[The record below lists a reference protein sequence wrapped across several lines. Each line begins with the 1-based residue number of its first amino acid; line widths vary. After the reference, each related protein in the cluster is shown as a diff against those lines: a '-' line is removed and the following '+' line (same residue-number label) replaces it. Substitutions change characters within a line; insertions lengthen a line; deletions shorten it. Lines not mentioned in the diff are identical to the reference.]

1 MTNTFDKETNMFL
14 VDFENNT
21 IINYG
26 KSEEMVTQMDQSHGN
41 LFVVDYDNLT
51 EHMKIQYAFSDML
64 EEAYKEEEDK

>member
-1 MTNTFDKETNMFL
+1 MTNTFNEKTTMFL

-26 KSEEMVTQMDQSHGN
+26 ESEEMVTQMDQSHGN
-41 LFVVDYDNLT
+41 LFVVGYENLT

-64 EEAYKEEEDK
+64 EQAYKEEDQ